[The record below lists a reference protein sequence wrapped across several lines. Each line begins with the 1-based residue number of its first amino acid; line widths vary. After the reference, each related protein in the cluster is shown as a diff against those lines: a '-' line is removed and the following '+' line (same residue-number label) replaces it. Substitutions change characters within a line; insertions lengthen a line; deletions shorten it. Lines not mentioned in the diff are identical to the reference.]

1 MSFINI
7 NQTSFDHTF
16 QSEVTFLS
24 NSFFQADAIVS
35 KNSKLDVKG
44 SSNFDGAA
52 EFKNTLSVDST
63 TTLADVNVTDI
74 TAQRL
79 VVTSSASI
87 AGLTTVNDLKVD
99 GELKDG
105 SGTFGSAGQVL
116 SSDGTDLAWIN
127 TSDANVGSATNVG
140 VNLDST
146 NSDQWLAFVGAS
158 SNNQPIRVNST
169 IRVNPGTSS
178 IGVGVAP
185 STQLHI
191 KQVSS
196 TAPVLRV
203 EATDTDPV
211 LDLKSADDGTA
222 KIKFSDNNDAA
233 GSIVYDHGHNKMKF
247 MIDTT
252 TSFWISPNAHFRL
265 FEAFEDGSGSA
276 GTAGQVL
283 SSTGSK
289 TAWINTSDANVGSA
303 TNVGTN
309 EDATNANQYV
319 TFVENKTG
327 NNPIRVDEG
336 LKYNP
341 STNTLTVGTISA
353 TNFSGIPD
361 SFPSGGI
368 IIWSGAANALPTGWS
383 LCDGTGGTPDLR
395 NRFVVGASSGTG
407 DTTYPGLSVNAT
419 GGSANATLV
428 SHSHTVNSHTH
439 DDGTL
444 QADAHS
450 HTFSA
455 TTGTESASHQH
466 AINIPTTGDDHTHAH
481 VMPGDDQLTFA
492 NGRAGWS
499 NRSAGGYPYDAN
511 SSTNGSGQMWLT
523 SDHRHIHSH
532 TATGNSGNQSANHT
546 HSFSGTSD
554 QTTPGVSGSTGASS
568 PATNS
573 QGSSATNAN
582 LPPYFAL
589 CYIMKD

>member
-35 KNSKLDVKG
+35 QNSKLDVKG

-87 AGLTTVNDLKVD
+87 AGLTTVNDIKVD
-99 GELKDG
+99 GQLKDG
-105 SGTFGSAGQVL
+105 SGTFGSTGQVL
-116 SSDGTDLAWIN
+116 SSDGTVLEWIN

-140 VNLDST
+140 VNA
-146 NSDQWLAFVGAS
+146 NSSNADQWLTFVGSNS
-158 SNNQPIRVNST
+158 SNQPIRVNDT
-169 IRVNPGTSS
+169 IRVNPSTSS

-191 KQVSS
+191 KQVAS
-196 TAPVLRV
+196 TAPILRV
-203 EATDTDPV
+203 EATSTNPE
-211 LDLKSADDGTA
+211 LDLKSASNGTA
-222 KIKFSDNNDAA
+222 KIKFSDDNDAA

-276 GTAGQVL
+276 GTSGQVL

-309 EDATNANQYV
+309 EDGTNANQYV

-341 STNTLTVGTISA
+341 NSNTLTVGTIAA
-353 TNFSGIPD
+353 TTFSGIPD

-368 IIWSGAANALPTGWS
+368 IIWSGAANNLPNGWS
-383 LCDGTGGTPDLR
+383 LCDGSNGTPDLR
-395 NRFVVGASSGTG
+395 NRFVVGASTGTG

-428 SHSHTVNSHTH
+428 SHSHTVDNHTHSDGTLVVDNHTHSVNINTNNNSHTH
-439 DDGTL
+439 
-444 QADAHS
+444 H
-450 HTFSA
+450 H
-455 TTGTESASHQH
+455 
-466 AINIPTTGDDHTHAH
+466 I
-481 VMPGDDQLTFA
+481 MPGDDQLTFA

-499 NRSAGGYPYDAN
+499 NRSAASYPYDAN
-511 SSTNGSGQMWLT
+511 SSTSGGGQMWRT
-523 SDHRHIHSH
+523 SD
-532 TATGNSGNQSANHT
+532 NSHT
-546 HSFSGTSD
+546 HSHNVSGNTGGSA
-554 QTTPGVSGSTGASS
+554 PGISGSTGGSA
-568 PATNS
+568 PGTNS
-573 QGSSATNAN
+573 QGSSASNAN

>member
-35 KNSKLDVKG
+35 QKSKLDVKG

-116 SSDGTDLAWIN
+116 SSDGTVLEWIN

-140 VNLDST
+140 VNV
-146 NSDQWLAFVGAS
+146 NSIDADQWLTFVGAS
-158 SNNQPIRVNST
+158 SGNNPIRVNNT
-169 IRVNPGTSS
+169 IRVNPSASS

-191 KQVSS
+191 KQVAS
-196 TAPVLRV
+196 TAPILRV
-203 EATDTDPV
+203 EATSTNPE
-211 LDLKSADDGTA
+211 LDLKSASNGTA
-222 KIKFSDNNDAA
+222 KIKFSDDNDAA

-265 FEAFEDGSGSA
+265 FEAFEDGNGSA
-276 GTAGQVL
+276 GTSGQVL

-309 EDATNANQYV
+309 ENGDNANQYV

-341 STNTLTVGTISA
+341 NSNTLTVGTIAA
-353 TNFSGIPD
+353 TTFSGIPD

-368 IIWSGAANALPTGWS
+368 IIWSGAENQIPNGWS
-383 LCDGTGGTPDLR
+383 LCDGSNGTPDLR
-395 NRFVVGASSGTG
+395 NKFVVGASSGTG

-428 SHSHTVNSHTH
+428 SHSHTVDSHSH
-439 DDGTL
+439 SDGTL
-444 QADAHS
+444 AVDNHS
-450 HTFSA
+450 HSVN
-455 TTGTESASHQH
+455 
-466 AINIPTTGDDHTHAH
+466 INTNNNTHTHNH
-481 VMPGDDQLTFA
+481 IMPGDDQLTFA

-499 NRSAGGYPYDAN
+499 NRSAAGYPYDAN
-511 SSTNGSGQMWLT
+511 SSTNGGGQMWRT
-523 SDHRHIHSH
+523 SD
-532 TATGNSGNQSANHT
+532 NSHT
-546 HSFSGTSD
+546 HSHNVSGNTGGSS
-554 QTTPGVSGSTGASS
+554 PGVNGNTGSSS
-568 PATNS
+568 PGTNS
-573 QGSSATNAN
+573 QGSTATNAN

>member
-79 VVTSSASI
+79 VATSSASI
-87 AGLTTVNDLKVD
+87 AGLTTVNDLKID

-146 NSDQWLAFVGAS
+146 NSDQWLTFVGAS
-158 SNNQPIRVNST
+158 SNNQPIRVNDT
-169 IRVNPGTSS
+169 IRVNPSTSS

-191 KQVSS
+191 KQVDS
-196 TAPVLRV
+196 TAPILRV
-203 EATDTDPV
+203 EATSTNPE
-211 LDLKSADDGTA
+211 LDLKSATNGTA
-222 KIKFSDNNDAA
+222 KIKFSDTTDAA
-233 GSIVYDHGHNKMKF
+233 GSIIFDHNHNKMKF
-247 MIDTT
+247 MIGNS
-252 TSFWISPNAHFRL
+252 TSFWISPQAHFRL

-276 GTAGQVL
+276 GTQGQVL
-283 SSTGSK
+283 SSTGTK

-309 EDATNANQYV
+309 ENGDNANQYV
-319 TFVENKTG
+319 TFVGAKTG

-341 STNTLTVGTISA
+341 NSNTLTVGTIAA
-353 TNFSGIPD
+353 TTFSGIPD

-368 IIWSGAANALPTGWS
+368 IIWSGAENQIPNGWS

-395 NRFVVGASSGTG
+395 NKFVVGASAGTG

-428 SHSHTVNSHTH
+428 SHSHTVDNHTH

-444 QADAHS
+444 VVDNHTHSVNINTNNNS
-450 HTFSA
+450 HT
-455 TTGTESASHQH
+455 HH
-466 AINIPTTGDDHTHAH
+466 HI
-481 VMPGDDQLTFA
+481 MPGDDQLTFA

-499 NRSAGGYPYDAN
+499 NRSAAGYPYDAN
-511 SSTNGSGQMWLT
+511 SSTNGGGQMWRT
-523 SDHRHIHSH
+523 SD
-532 TATGNSGNQSANHT
+532 NSHT
-546 HSFSGTSD
+546 HSHNVSGNTGGNA
-554 QTTPGVSGSTGASS
+554 PGISGSTGGNA
-568 PATNS
+568 PGTNS

-582 LPPYFAL
+582 LPPYYAL

>member
-35 KNSKLDVKG
+35 QNSKLDVKG

-87 AGLTTVNDLKVD
+87 AGLTTVNDIKVD
-99 GELKDG
+99 GQLKDG
-105 SGTFGSAGQVL
+105 SGTFGSTGQVL
-116 SSDGTDLAWIN
+116 SSDGTVLEWIN

-140 VNLDST
+140 VNANST
-146 NSDQWLAFVGAS
+146 DADQWLTFVGANS
-158 SNNQPIRVNST
+158 SNNPIRVNDT
-169 IRVNPGTSS
+169 IRVNPSTSS

-196 TAPVLRV
+196 TAPILRV
-203 EATDTDPV
+203 EATSTNPE
-211 LDLKSADDGTA
+211 LDLKSASNGTA
-222 KIKFSDNNDAA
+222 KIKFSDDNDAA

-265 FEAFEDGSGSA
+265 FEAFEDGNGSA

-283 SSTGSK
+283 SSTGTQ

-309 EDATNANQYV
+309 ENGENSSQYV

-341 STNTLTVGTISA
+341 NSNTLTVGTIAA
-353 TNFSGIPD
+353 TTFSGIPD

-368 IIWSGAANALPTGWS
+368 IIWSGAANNLPNGWS
-383 LCDGTGGTPDLR
+383 LCDGQGGRPDLR
-395 NRFVVGASSGTG
+395 NRFVIGASSGTG

-428 SHSHTVNSHTH
+428 SHSHTVDSHSH
-439 DDGTL
+439 SDGTL
-444 QADAHS
+444 AVDNHS
-450 HTFSA
+450 HSVN
-455 TTGTESASHQH
+455 
-466 AINIPTTGDDHTHAH
+466 INTNDNTHTHSH
-481 VMPGDDQLTFA
+481 IMPGDDQLTFA

-499 NRSAGGYPYDAN
+499 NRSAAAYPYDAN
-511 SSTNGSGQMWLT
+511 SSTNGSGQMWRT
-523 SDHRHIHSH
+523 SD
-532 TATGNSGNQSANHT
+532 NSHT
-546 HSFSGTSD
+546 HSHNVSGNTGGSS
-554 QTTPGVSGSTGASS
+554 PGVNGNTGSSS

-573 QGSSATNAN
+573 QGSTATNAN

>member
-35 KNSKLDVKG
+35 QNSKLDVKG

-87 AGLTTVNDLKVD
+87 AGLTTVNDIKVD
-99 GELKDG
+99 GQLKDG
-105 SGTFGSAGQVL
+105 SGTFGSTGQVL
-116 SSDGTDLAWIN
+116 SSDGTVLEWIN
-127 TSDANVGSATNVG
+127 TSEANVGSATNVG
-140 VNLDST
+140 VNA
-146 NSDQWLAFVGAS
+146 NSSNADQWLTFVGSNS
-158 SNNQPIRVNST
+158 SNQPIRVNDT
-169 IRVNPGTSS
+169 IRVNPSTSS

-191 KQVSS
+191 KQVAS
-196 TAPVLRV
+196 TAPILRV
-203 EATDTDPV
+203 EATSTNPE
-211 LDLKSADDGTA
+211 LDLKSASNGTA
-222 KIKFSDNNDAA
+222 KIKFSDDNDAA

-276 GTAGQVL
+276 GTSGQVL

-309 EDATNANQYV
+309 EDGTNANQYV

-341 STNTLTVGTISA
+341 NSNTLTVGTIAA
-353 TNFSGIPD
+353 TTFSGIPD

-368 IIWSGAANALPTGWS
+368 IIWSGAANNLPNGWS
-383 LCDGTGGTPDLR
+383 LCDGSNGTPDLR
-395 NRFVVGASSGTG
+395 NRFVVGASTGTG

-428 SHSHTVNSHTH
+428 SHSHTVDNHTHSDGTLVVDNHTHSVNINTNNNSHTH
-439 DDGTL
+439 
-444 QADAHS
+444 H
-450 HTFSA
+450 H
-455 TTGTESASHQH
+455 
-466 AINIPTTGDDHTHAH
+466 I
-481 VMPGDDQLTFA
+481 MPGDDQLTFA

-499 NRSAGGYPYDAN
+499 NRSAASYPYDAN
-511 SSTNGSGQMWLT
+511 SSTSGGGQMWRT
-523 SDHRHIHSH
+523 SD
-532 TATGNSGNQSANHT
+532 NSHT
-546 HSFSGTSD
+546 HSHNVSGNTGGSA
-554 QTTPGVSGSTGASS
+554 PGISGSTGGSA
-568 PATNS
+568 PGTNS
-573 QGSSATNAN
+573 QGSSASNAN

>member
-35 KNSKLDVKG
+35 QNSKLDVKG

-87 AGLTTVNDLKVD
+87 AGLTTVNDIKVD
-99 GELKDG
+99 GQLKDG
-105 SGTFGSAGQVL
+105 SGTFGSTGQVL
-116 SSDGTDLAWIN
+116 SSDGTVLEWIN

-140 VNLDST
+140 VNANST
-146 NSDQWLAFVGAS
+146 DADQWLTFVGANS
-158 SNNQPIRVNST
+158 SNNPIRVNDT
-169 IRVNPGTSS
+169 IRVNPSTSS

-196 TAPVLRV
+196 TAPILRV
-203 EATDTDPV
+203 EATSTNPE
-211 LDLKSADDGTA
+211 LDLKSASNGTA
-222 KIKFSDNNDAA
+222 KIKFSDDNDAA

-265 FEAFEDGSGSA
+265 FEAFEDGNGSA

-283 SSTGSK
+283 SSTGTQ

-309 EDATNANQYV
+309 ENGENSSQYV

-341 STNTLTVGTISA
+341 NSNTLTVGTIAA
-353 TNFSGIPD
+353 TTFSGIPD

-368 IIWSGAANALPTGWS
+368 IIWSGAANNLPNGWS
-383 LCDGTGGTPDLR
+383 LCDGQGGRPDLR
-395 NRFVVGASSGTG
+395 NRFVIGASSGTG

-428 SHSHTVNSHTH
+428 SHSHTVDSHSH
-439 DDGTL
+439 SDGTL
-444 QADAHS
+444 AVDNHS
-450 HTFSA
+450 HSVN
-455 TTGTESASHQH
+455 
-466 AINIPTTGDDHTHAH
+466 INTNDNTHTHSH
-481 VMPGDDQLTFA
+481 IMPGDDQLTFA

-499 NRSAGGYPYDAN
+499 NRSAAAYPYDAN
-511 SSTNGSGQMWLT
+511 SSTNGSGQMWRT
-523 SDHRHIHSH
+523 SD
-532 TATGNSGNQSANHT
+532 NSHT
-546 HSFSGTSD
+546 HSHNVSGNTGSSS
-554 QTTPGVSGSTGASS
+554 PGVNGNTGSSS

-573 QGSSATNAN
+573 QGSTATNAN

>member
-35 KNSKLDVKG
+35 QNSKLDVKG

-87 AGLTTVNDLKVD
+87 AGLTTVNDIKVD

-146 NSDQWLAFVGAS
+146 NSNQWLTFVGAS
-158 SNNQPIRVNST
+158 SNNQPIRVNDT
-169 IRVNPGTSS
+169 IRVNPSTSS

-191 KQVSS
+191 KQVAS
-196 TAPVLRV
+196 TAPILRV
-203 EATDTDPV
+203 EATSTNPE
-211 LDLKSADDGTA
+211 LDLKSASNGTA
-222 KIKFSDNNDAA
+222 KIKFSDDNDAA

-247 MIDTT
+247 MIGNTT
-252 TSFWISPNAHFRL
+252 AVWVSPNAHFRI
-265 FEAFEDGSGSA
+265 FEALEDKDGESGTS
-276 GTAGQVL
+276 GQVL
-283 SSTGSK
+283 SSTGSQVN
-289 TAWINTSDANVGSA
+289 WI
-303 TNVGTN
+303 NVGTIAAGSAA
-309 EDATNANQYV
+309 EVAVTAASDNADHHIVFADGTANNQ
-319 TFVENKTG
+319 
-327 NNPIRVDEG
+327 G
-336 LKYNP
+336 LQADTDFKYNP

-368 IIWSGAANALPTGWS
+368 IIWSGAANSLPNGWS
-383 LCDGTGGTPDLR
+383 LCDGQDGRPDLR
-395 NRFVVGASSGTG
+395 NRFVIGASASGN
-407 DTTYPGLSVNAT
+407 TTYPALSVNAT

-428 SHSHTVNSHTH
+428 SHSHTVDSHTH
-439 DDGTL
+439 GDGTL
-444 QADAHS
+444 VVDNHTHGDGSLVVDNHTHSDGTLVVDNHS
-450 HTFSA
+450 HNVN
-455 TTGTESASHQH
+455 
-466 AINIPTTGDDHTHAH
+466 INTNSNTHTHNH

-499 NRSAGGYPYDAN
+499 NRSAASYPYDAN
-511 SSTNGSGQMWLT
+511 SSTNGGGQMWRT
-523 SDHRHIHSH
+523 SD
-532 TATGNSGNQSANHT
+532 NSHT
-546 HSFSGTSD
+546 HSHNVSGNTGGSA
-554 QTTPGVSGSTGASS
+554 PGISGSTGGNA
-568 PATNS
+568 PGTNS

>member
-35 KNSKLDVKG
+35 QNSKLDVKG
-44 SSNFDGAA
+44 SSNFDGVA

-87 AGLTTVNDLKVD
+87 AGLTTVNDIKVD
-99 GELKDG
+99 GQLKDG
-105 SGTFGSAGQVL
+105 SGTFGSTGQVL
-116 SSDGTDLAWIN
+116 SSDGTVLEWIN

-140 VNLDST
+140 VNA
-146 NSDQWLAFVGAS
+146 NSDNADQWLTFVGANS
-158 SNNQPIRVNST
+158 SNNPIRVNDT
-169 IRVNPGTSS
+169 IRVNPSTSS

-196 TAPVLRV
+196 TAPILRV
-203 EATDTDPV
+203 EATSTNPE
-211 LDLKSADDGTA
+211 LDLKSANSGTA
-222 KIKFSDNNDAA
+222 KIKFSDDNDAA

-276 GTAGQVL
+276 GTSGQVL

-309 EDATNANQYV
+309 EDGTNANQYV

-341 STNTLTVGTISA
+341 NSNTLTVGTIAA
-353 TNFSGIPD
+353 TTFSGIPD

-368 IIWSGAANALPTGWS
+368 IIWSGAANNLPNGWS
-383 LCDGTGGTPDLR
+383 LCDGQNGTPDLR
-395 NRFVVGASSGTG
+395 NRFVVGASTGTG

-428 SHSHTVNSHTH
+428 SHSHTVDNHTHSDGTLVVDNHSHSVNINTNNNSHTH
-439 DDGTL
+439 
-444 QADAHS
+444 H
-450 HTFSA
+450 H
-455 TTGTESASHQH
+455 
-466 AINIPTTGDDHTHAH
+466 I
-481 VMPGDDQLTFA
+481 MPGDDQLTFA

-499 NRSAGGYPYDAN
+499 NRSAASYPYDAN
-511 SSTNGSGQMWLT
+511 SSTSGGGQMWRT
-523 SDHRHIHSH
+523 SD
-532 TATGNSGNQSANHT
+532 NSHT
-546 HSFSGTSD
+546 HSHNVSGNTGGSA
-554 QTTPGVSGSTGASS
+554 PGISGSTGGSA
-568 PATNS
+568 PGTNS
-573 QGSSATNAN
+573 QGSTATNAN

>member
-35 KNSKLDVKG
+35 QNSKLDVKG

-63 TTLADVNVTDI
+63 TTLADVNVTDL

-116 SSDGTDLAWIN
+116 SSDGTVLEWIN

-140 VNLDST
+140 VNANST
-146 NSDQWLAFVGAS
+146 DTDQWLTFVGANS
-158 SNNQPIRVNST
+158 SNNPIRVNDT
-169 IRVNPGTSS
+169 IRVNPSTSS

-191 KQVSS
+191 KQVAS
-196 TAPVLRV
+196 TAPILRV
-203 EATDTDPV
+203 EATSTDPE
-211 LDLKSADDGTA
+211 LDLKSATSGTA
-222 KIKFSDNNDAA
+222 KIKFSDTTDAA
-233 GSIVYDHGHNKMKF
+233 GSIIFDHNHNKMKF
-247 MIDTT
+247 MIGST

-309 EDATNANQYV
+309 EDGTNASQYV
-319 TFVENKTG
+319 TFVGAKTG

-341 STNTLTVGTISA
+341 NSNTLTVGTIAA
-353 TNFSGIPD
+353 TTFSGIPD

-368 IIWSGAANALPTGWS
+368 IIWSGAANNLPNGWS
-383 LCDGTGGTPDLR
+383 LCDGSNGTPDLR
-395 NRFVVGASSGTG
+395 NRFVVGASAGTG

-428 SHSHTVNSHTH
+428 SHSHTVDNHTH
-439 DDGTL
+439 SDGTL
-444 QADAHS
+444 VVD
-450 HTFSA
+450 
-455 TTGTESASHQH
+455 
-466 AINIPTTGDDHTHAH
+466 NHTHSVNINTNNNTH
-481 VMPGDDQLTFA
+481 THNHIMPGDDQLTFA

-499 NRSAGGYPYDAN
+499 NRSAASYPYDAN
-511 SSTNGSGQMWLT
+511 SSTNGGGQMWRT
-523 SDHRHIHSH
+523 SD
-532 TATGNSGNQSANHT
+532 NSHT
-546 HSFSGTSD
+546 HSHNVSGNTGGSA
-554 QTTPGVSGSTGASS
+554 PGISGSTGGNA
-568 PATNS
+568 PGTNS

>member
-35 KNSKLDVKG
+35 QNSKLDVKG

-87 AGLTTVNDLKVD
+87 AGLTTVNDIKVD
-99 GELKDG
+99 GQLKDG
-105 SGTFGSAGQVL
+105 SGTFGSTGQVL
-116 SSDGTDLAWIN
+116 SSDGTVLEWIN

-140 VNLDST
+140 VNANST
-146 NSDQWLAFVGAS
+146 DADQWLTFVGANS
-158 SNNQPIRVNST
+158 SNNPIRVNDT
-169 IRVNPGTSS
+169 IRVNPSTSS

-196 TAPVLRV
+196 TAPILRV
-203 EATDTDPV
+203 EATSTNPE
-211 LDLKSADDGTA
+211 LDLKSASNGTA
-222 KIKFSDNNDAA
+222 KIKFSDDNDAA

-265 FEAFEDGSGSA
+265 FEAFEDGNGSA

-283 SSTGSK
+283 SSTGTQ

-309 EDATNANQYV
+309 ENGENSSQYV
-319 TFVENKTG
+319 TFVETKTG

-341 STNTLTVGTISA
+341 NSNTLTVGTIAA
-353 TNFSGIPD
+353 TTFSGIPD

-368 IIWSGAANALPTGWS
+368 IIWSGAANNLPNGWS
-383 LCDGTGGTPDLR
+383 LCDGQGGRPDLR
-395 NRFVVGASSGTG
+395 NRFVIGASSGTG

-428 SHSHTVNSHTH
+428 SHSHTVDSHSH
-439 DDGTL
+439 SDGTL
-444 QADAHS
+444 AVDNHS
-450 HTFSA
+450 HSVN
-455 TTGTESASHQH
+455 
-466 AINIPTTGDDHTHAH
+466 INTNDNTHTHSH
-481 VMPGDDQLTFA
+481 IMPGDDQLTFA

-499 NRSAGGYPYDAN
+499 NRSAAAYPYDAN
-511 SSTNGSGQMWLT
+511 SSTNGSGQMWRT
-523 SDHRHIHSH
+523 SD
-532 TATGNSGNQSANHT
+532 NSHT
-546 HSFSGTSD
+546 HSHNVSGNTGGSS
-554 QTTPGVSGSTGASS
+554 PGVNGNTGSSS

-573 QGSSATNAN
+573 QGSTATNAN